1 MSFSSDGQ
9 LLAYIQADPTTGMDI
24 WILRVSDPSPGSGQ
38 VRKAQPFLRTSF
50 NESVPRFSPDGR
62 RIAFVDSLL
71 SGRVRHFL
79 PPDDLVKTLSD
90 AELVERCVLGFRK
103 LRKIVPY
110 LHESRERFA
119 KPGRRVPV
127 PGKPTWS
134 EWVEA
139 NLGVTVRRVQQLLK
153 EFEPREVISRG
164 SPTPSELS
172 AEVIAS
178 LRDDGLD
185 FIGGKVVPAA
195 MRAVDLKKEDE
206 YLIAMIRAI
215 RPPIMDEIQ
224 HHHDE
229 SEKAFANGG
238 WGAASSEAR
247 NFLVATLRGLRESAT
262 TRGKVAPYKQPGK
275 DGSLIEDFKTIGLFT
290 DAEKDAVM
298 YVWVLLSHA
307 GPHVGIKEEDS
318 ARLSRLMAIGMTE
331 WIALKFIGWEKNGFK
346 SF

>member
-1 MSFSSDGQ
+1 MISQKTVSKLDAVLRRLFFFRRSERTLPLWTWKAFRRALYERGFNVHALDYLEQEYGGNPSRFLPLIHNGTIPAYLSRADGSGEPVPNEEDQKNGQ
-9 LLAYIQADPTTGMDI
+9 LTLCVMIEVVIPYSQTI
-24 WILRVSDPSPGSGQ
+24 
-38 VRKAQPFLRTSF
+38 
-50 NESVPRFSPDGR
+50 PD
-62 RIAFVDSLL
+62 
-71 SGRVRHFL
+71 H
-79 PPDDLVKTLSD
+79 
-90 AELVERCVLGFRK
+90 VER
-103 LRKIVPY
+103 
-110 LHESRERFA
+110 
-119 KPGRRVPV
+119 
-127 PGKPTWS
+127 
-134 EWVEA
+134 
-139 NLGVTVRRVQQLLK
+139 
-153 EFEPREVISRG
+153 
-164 SPTPSELS
+164 PTPRELS
-172 AEVIAS
+172 AQVIAS
-178 LRDDGLD
+178 LREDGLD
-185 FIGGKVVPAA
+185 FIGGKVVPAE
-195 MRAVDLKKEDE
+195 MKSVNLKKEDE
-206 YLIAMIRAI
+206 YLIGLIRAI
-215 RPPIMDEIQ
+215 GPPNMDEIQ

-298 YVWVLLSHA
+298 HVWVLLSHA